1 MKMRMAIAT
10 FALVVG
16 AFALSACADKSGTV
30 TKPTNIATTTNA
42 PTVTTPSVPVSA
54 ADLVGDWQDVKAE
67 WTVHFKADGT
77 YAEDFQGMT
86 DFRVGKYTISEGV
99 VSLIG
104 DDGNTDKGAV
114 EGQAMA
120 FKLGTLTRK

>member
-1 MKMRMAIAT
+1 MKLPMAVAT

-16 AFALSACADKSGTV
+16 AFALTACGQSDTPV
-30 TKPTNIATTTNA
+30 TQPTQATTTPAAA
-42 PTVTTPSVPVSA
+42 PTTPANIALAS
-54 ADLVGDWQDVKAE
+54 DLVGDWQDVKAE
-67 WTVHFKADGT
+67 WTVHFKDDGT
-77 YAEDFQGMT
+77 YVEDFQGN
-86 DFRVGKYTISEGV
+86 DNFRVGKYDLVEGT

-114 EGQAMA
+114 EGQSLA